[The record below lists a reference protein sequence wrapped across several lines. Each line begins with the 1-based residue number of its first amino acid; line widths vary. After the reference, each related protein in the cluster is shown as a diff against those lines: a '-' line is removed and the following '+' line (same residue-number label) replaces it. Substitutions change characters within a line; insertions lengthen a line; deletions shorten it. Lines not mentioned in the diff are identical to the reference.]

1 MGSEEQMGPQTQKEV
16 DETELED
23 EAEET
28 DDESRFWR
36 SWIVI
41 VQIPIVFQMYLEGFK
56 VIFIDVKP
64 FLD

>member
-1 MGSEEQMGPQTQKEV
+1 VGPQKEV

-23 EAEET
+23 EVEET

-36 SWIVI
+36 PWIVI
-41 VQIPIVFQMYLEGFK
+41 VQIYMVFQMYLKGFR
-56 VIFIDVKP
+56 VIFIGVKP